1 MKEYKIISVKAG
13 VSSKKKDKS
22 STFSEK
28 LQGFFISGYEINTK
42 KAEAI
47 MQEMNSQ
54 GWEVVSASPVALG
67 AGAWIILITFE
78 REIR

>member
-13 VSSKKKDKS
+13 VLDQKKHKT

-28 LQGFFISGYEINTK
+28 LQGLFIENYEISSK

-54 GWEVVSASPVALG
+54 GWEVVSAAPAVLG
-67 AGAWIILITFE
+67 AGAWLIVITFE